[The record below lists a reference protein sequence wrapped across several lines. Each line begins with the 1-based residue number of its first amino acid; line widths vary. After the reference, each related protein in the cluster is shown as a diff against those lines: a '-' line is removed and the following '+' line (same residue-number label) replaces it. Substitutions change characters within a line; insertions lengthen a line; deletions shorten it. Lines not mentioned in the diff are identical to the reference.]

1 MAFSR
6 VTFLAAVAGAAVT
19 VGLGAMGVFSS
30 LENQTIDWRYRN
42 ARSKA
47 EPMGDRIALVA
58 IDDKSNDYARWPW
71 TRGEMAAAF
80 REIALCGPKVI
91 ALDVFQ
97 SNPERGTD
105 GDARLAAV
113 IEEARAAGT
122 QFVLAAE
129 IGGAGEDSAA
139 RWARDPQ
146 ASLALLQRV
155 AAAPDAS
162 PFSAEDGIGTTN
174 LDASLLR
181 AGEQSPEASVRAAT
195 WAVLNSSFTG
205 RSIAPSTTPA
215 EFLAMLSPDRAK
227 PVDDA
232 FAQGRVDPAVRQGM
246 AAALAE
252 RASWDLLVLKD
263 VASAHARG
271 SFTDRPPLLA
281 LAESGRYCGSVT
293 AGQTDVGEMKRRAQL
308 RFEAHGGHM
317 LSLGLTGAS
326 LMLGVPPGRV
336 QVNDDALVVGDRS
349 LPLEHG
355 LLRLDW
361 PTSTFV
367 GAVRLAGAGAEDG
380 CVQLSLAGFAEAA
393 RIRQARDRI
402 DARLRELAGPGV
414 ALSDE
419 AALAAWSA
427 TIEDAFMLADEPDA
441 RLREI
446 AALLPERAR
455 ATEGLER
462 IRREVAPQL
471 KDKLVFVGWNATGQL
486 ADILPT
492 IYGAR
497 TPGVFTHAVAADMVL
512 QVRSRV
518 VWPSWTGPAV
528 GLGLALIAAWL
539 VASTSALVTAGTVL
553 AIAGVWLWAAGVVA
567 FDDARAILPIFV
579 PVNAPM
585 CAWVSGTVVSAF
597 LSARDRARIQRQFGA
612 RVAPELVERLTK
624 DPRSLSMGGEERVIA
639 VMFCDLAGF
648 TTIAERLGGVG
659 AVSTL
664 NQVMGAMTDEV
675 IATGG
680 YVNKFLGDG
689 LMAFWSAFEPQ
700 PDQAERAARAA
711 MRCQE
716 RMESIRR
723 QPGMEALSLRIGLS
737 MGKAIVGDCGAPP
750 RLNDYT
756 AIGDVVNLAAR
767 LESANKQFGTGVLMD
782 ATIAMGARAAGLPGM
797 VRLGRVIVVGQSIPV
812 ELWSSVP
819 ELAAADRA
827 TLDAAIEAFAAGHG
841 AVALEAWSQAAGN
854 SRTEHIAQPFLA
866 GLHAGDADGV
876 LRLRAK

>member
-6 VTFLAAVAGAAVT
+6 VTFLAAAAGAALL
-19 VGLGAMGVFSS
+19 VGLGALGAFSS
-30 LENQTIDWRYRN
+30 LEDQTIDWRYRN
-42 ARSKA
+42 ARSTA
-47 EPMGDRIALVA
+47 EPMSDRIALVA
-58 IDDKSNDYARWPW
+58 IDDKANDYARWPW
-71 TRGEMAAAF
+71 SRGEMAAAF

-129 IGGAGEDSAA
+129 IGGAAEDTAA

-162 PFSAEDGIGTTN
+162 PFSTDVGEVVKG
-174 LDASLLR
+174 LDASLMK
-181 AGEQSPEASVRAAT
+181 AGVQSPEASMRAVT
-195 WAVLNSSFTG
+195 WAALDAVLGT
-205 RSIAPSTTPA
+205 RPIPPSTTP
-215 EFLAMLSPDRAK
+215 EDFLAMIAPERAK
-227 PVDDA
+227 PVADA
-232 FAQGRVDPAVRQGM
+232 FTDGRVDPAVRQGM

-252 RASWDLLVLKD
+252 RAAWDLLVLKD
-263 VASAHARG
+263 RTSANGRG

-281 LAESGRYCGSVT
+281 LAEAGRYCGSVT
-293 AGQTDVGEMKRRAQL
+293 AGQTDADEMKRRAQL

-317 LSLGLTGAS
+317 LSLGLTGAA
-326 LMLGVPPGRV
+326 LVLGVPPGRV
-336 QVNDDALVVGDRS
+336 QVQDDALVIDAAS
-349 LPLEHG
+349 IPLEQG
-355 LLRLDW
+355 LLRMDW
-361 PTSTFV
+361 PTSTFT
-367 GAVRLAGAGAEDG
+367 GAARLAGAREGDG

-402 DARLRELAGPGV
+402 DARLRELAGAGV
-414 ALSDE
+414 ALSTE
-419 AALAAWSA
+419 ADLVAFAAA
-427 TIEDAFMLADEPDA
+427 IEEEFMLADEPDA

-455 ATEGLER
+455 ATAGLER
-462 IRREVAPQL
+462 VRAEVAPQL

-486 ADILPT
+486 ADVLPT

-497 TPGVFTHAVAADMVL
+497 TPGVFTHAVVADMVL
-512 QVRSRV
+512 QGRSRV
-518 VWPSWTGPAV
+518 TWPAWTGPAV
-528 GLGLALIAAWL
+528 GLVLALVAAWL
-539 VASTSALVTAGTVL
+539 VASTGALVAAASVL
-553 AIAGVWLWAAGVVA
+553 VMVGAWLWAAGIVA
-567 FDDARAILPIFV
+567 FDEAHAIIPMFV
-579 PVNAPM
+579 PVNAPVG
-585 CAWVSGTVVSAF
+585 AWVSGTVVSAF

-612 RVAPELVERLTK
+612 RVSPELVERLTK

-648 TTIAERLGGVG
+648 TTMAERLGGAG

-711 MRCQE
+711 VRCQE
-716 RMESIRR
+716 RMAELCR
-723 QPGMEALSLRIGLS
+723 QPGMEGLSLRIGLS

-782 ATIAMGARAAGLPGM
+782 ATIAEGARSTGLPGM
-797 VRLGRVIVVGQSIPV
+797 LRLGRVVVVGQSVPV
-812 ELWSSVP
+812 ELWTSMPGLP
-819 ELAAADRA
+819 ESERAQVEAAVD
-827 TLDAAIEAFAAGHG
+827 AFAAGQG
-841 AVALEAWSQAAGN
+841 AMAREAWSRAAGTAAAE
-854 SRTEHIAQPFLA
+854 RLAQPFLA
-866 GLHAGDADGV
+866 ALDAGDADGV

>member
-6 VTFLAAVAGAAVT
+6 VTFLAAAVGAAV
-19 VGLGAMGVFSS
+19 VMGLGALGAFST
-30 LENQTIDWRYRN
+30 LEDQTIDWRYRH
-42 ARSKA
+42 ARSNA
-47 EPMGDRIALVA
+47 EPMSDRIALVA
-58 IDDKSNDYARWPW
+58 IDDKANDYARWPW
-71 TRGEMAAAF
+71 SRGDMAAAF

-129 IGGAGEDSAA
+129 IGGAAEESAA

-146 ASLALLQRV
+146 ASLALLRRV
-155 AAAPDAS
+155 AAAPDQS
-162 PFSAEDGIGTTN
+162 PFKDGGQGLEGI
-174 LDASLLR
+174 DRSLMSS
-181 AGEQSPEASVRAAT
+181 GIESPEASMRAVT
-195 WAVLNSSFTG
+195 WSVLNALFQRQPVSP
-205 RSIAPSTTPA
+205 ATTP
-215 EFLAMLSPDRAK
+215 EDVLAMVAPERAK
-227 PVDDA
+227 PVADA

-263 VASAHARG
+263 ARSANGRG
-271 SFTDRPPLLA
+271 SFTDRPPLLV
-281 LAESGRYCGSVT
+281 LAEASRYCGSVT
-293 AGQTDVGEMKRRAQL
+293 AGQTDADEMKRLAKL

-317 LSLGLTGAS
+317 LSLGLTGAAI
-326 LMLGVPPGRV
+326 MLGVPPGRV
-336 QVNDDALVVGDRS
+336 QVQDRALVIDDAS
-349 LPLEHG
+349 IPLEHG

-361 PTSTFV
+361 PTSTFA
-367 GAVRLAGAGAEDG
+367 GAARLAGAREDDG
-380 CVQLSLAGFAEAA
+380 SVQLSLAGFAEAA

-402 DARLRELAGPGV
+402 DARLRELAGAGV
-414 ALSDE
+414 ALSTE
-419 AALAAWSA
+419 ADLAAFGA
-427 TIEDAFMLADEPDA
+427 AIEDEFMLADEPDA

-446 AALLPERAR
+446 AALLPERAQ
-455 ATEGLER
+455 ATESLER
-462 IRREVAPQL
+462 IRADVAPKL
-471 KDKLVFVGWNATGQL
+471 KDKVVFVGWNATGQL
-486 ADILPT
+486 ADVLPT

-497 TPGVFTHAVAADMVL
+497 TPGVFTHAVVADMIL
-512 QVRSRV
+512 QGRSRSA
-518 VWPSWTGPAV
+518 WPAWSGPAV
-528 GLGLALIAAWL
+528 GLALALVAAWL
-539 VASTSALVTAGTVL
+539 VASTGALVAAATVL
-553 AIAGVWLWAAGVVA
+553 AMVGVWVWTAGIVA
-567 FDDARAILPIFV
+567 FDEARVILPVFV
-579 PVNAPM
+579 PVNAPVG
-585 CAWVSGTVVSAF
+585 AWVSGTVVSAF

-612 RVAPELVERLTK
+612 RVSPELVERLTK
-624 DPRSLSMGGEERVIA
+624 DPSALSMGGQERVIA

-648 TTIAERLGGVG
+648 TTMAERLGGAG

-711 MRCQE
+711 VRCQE
-716 RMESIRR
+716 RMEEIRR
-723 QPGMEALSLRIGLS
+723 QPGMEGLSLRIGLS

-782 ATIAMGARAAGLPGM
+782 GTIAEGARRTGLPGM
-797 VRLGRVIVVGQSIPV
+797 LKLGRVVVVGQSVPV
-812 ELWSSVP
+812 ELWTSMPALSEAGRSAV
-819 ELAAADRA
+819 
-827 TLDAAIEAFAAGHG
+827 DAAVLSFAQGQGQA
-841 AVALEAWSQAAGN
+841 ASAAWSRAATDPATTRLAEPFQAA
-854 SRTEHIAQPFLA
+854 ID
-866 GLHAGDADGV
+866 AGDADGV

>member
-1 MAFSR
+1 MALSR
-6 VTFLAAVAGAAVT
+6 VTFLAAAAGAAMM
-19 VGLGAMGVFSS
+19 VGLDALGVFST
-30 LENQTIDWRYRN
+30 LEDQTLDWRYRN
-42 ARSKA
+42 ARSTA
-47 EPMGDRIALVA
+47 EPMTDRIALVA
-58 IDDKSNDYARWPW
+58 IDDNANDYARWPW
-71 TRGEMAAAF
+71 SRGDMAAAF

-129 IGGAGEDSAA
+129 IGGAAEDTAA

-162 PFSAEDGIGTTN
+162 PFALEVGEAVKG
-174 LDASLLR
+174 LDPSLMK
-181 AGEQSPEASVRAAT
+181 AGMQSPEASMRAVT
-195 WAVLNSSFTG
+195 WAALGAVLGT
-205 RSIAPSTTPA
+205 RPIPPATTPGD
-215 EFLAMLSPDRAK
+215 FLAMVSPERAK
-227 PVDDA
+227 PVADA
-232 FAQGRVDPAVRQGM
+232 FADGRVDPAVRQGM
-246 AAALAE
+246 AAALTE
-252 RASWDLLVLKD
+252 RAAWDLLVLKD
-263 VASAHARG
+263 RTSANGRG

-281 LAESGRYCGSVT
+281 LAEAGRYCGSIT
-293 AGQTDVGEMKRRAQL
+293 AGQTDADEMKRRAQL

-317 LSLGLTGAS
+317 LSLGLTGAAIV
-326 LMLGVPPGRV
+326 LGVPPGRV
-336 QVNDDALVVGDRS
+336 QVKDDALVMDARS
-349 LPLEHG
+349 ISLEQG

-361 PTSTFV
+361 PTSTFA
-367 GAVRLAGAGAEDG
+367 GASRLAGARDDDG

-393 RIRQARDRI
+393 RIRAARDRI
-402 DARLRELAGPGV
+402 DARLRELAGSGV
-414 ALSDE
+414 ALATE
-419 AALAAWSA
+419 AEVAAFASA
-427 TIEDAFMLADEPDA
+427 IEDEFMLADEPDA

-446 AALLPERAR
+446 AALLPERAQ
-455 ATEGLER
+455 ATAGLQR
-462 IRREVAPQL
+462 IRAEVAPQL

-486 ADILPT
+486 ADVLPT

-497 TPGVFTHAVAADMVL
+497 TPGVFTHAVVADMVL
-512 QVRSRV
+512 QGRSRV
-518 VWPSWTGPAV
+518 NWPAWTGPAV
-528 GLGLALIAAWL
+528 GLALALVAAWL
-539 VASTSALVTAGTVL
+539 VASTGALVAAATVL
-553 AIAGVWLWAAGVVA
+553 AMVGAWLWAAGIVS
-567 FDDARAILPIFV
+567 FDEAHAIIPMFV
-579 PVNAPM
+579 PVTAPVA
-585 CAWVSGTVVSAF
+585 AWVSGTVVSAF
-597 LSARDRARIQRQFGA
+597 LAARDRARIQRQFGA
-612 RVAPELVERLTK
+612 RVSPELVERLTK

-648 TTIAERLGGVG
+648 TTIAERLGGAG

-689 LMAFWSAFEPQ
+689 LMAFWSAFELQ

-711 MRCQE
+711 VRCQE
-716 RMESIRR
+716 RMELIRR
-723 QPGMEALSLRIGLS
+723 QPGMEGLSLRIGLS

-782 ATIAMGARAAGLPGM
+782 AAIAEGARATDLPGM
-797 VRLGRVIVVGQSIPV
+797 LRLGRVVVVGQSVPV
-812 ELWSSVP
+812 ELWTSAP
-819 ELAAADRA
+819 GLAGAERAEVEAAVEAFARGQSA
-827 TLDAAIEAFAAGHG
+827 AAIEAWSRAAG
-841 AVALEAWSQAAGN
+841 AAAIE
-854 SRTEHIAQPFLA
+854 RMAQPFLA
-866 GLHAGDADGV
+866 ALDAGDADGV

>member
-6 VTFLAAVAGAAVT
+6 VTFLAAAAGAALV
-19 VGLGAMGVFSS
+19 VGLGALGAFSP
-30 LENQTIDWRYRN
+30 LEDQTNDWRYRN
-42 ARSKA
+42 ARSTA
-47 EPMGDRIALVA
+47 EPMSDRIALVA
-58 IDDKSNDYARWPW
+58 IDDKANDYARWPW

-80 REIALCGPKVI
+80 REIVLCGPKVI

-105 GDARLAAV
+105 GDAQLAAV
-113 IEEARAAGT
+113 IEQARVAGT

-129 IGGAGEDSAA
+129 IGGAAEDTAA

-146 ASLALLQRV
+146 ASLGLLRRV

-162 PFSAEDGIGTTN
+162 PFAAEVGDGPKG
-174 LDASLLR
+174 LDASLLK
-181 AGEQSPEASVRAAT
+181 AGMQSPEASMRAVT
-195 WAVLNSSFTG
+195 WAALGAVLGS
-205 RSIAPSTTPA
+205 RPIAPTTTPE
-215 EFLAMLSPDRAK
+215 EFLAMIVPERAQS
-227 PVDDA
+227 VTDA

-252 RASWDLLVLKD
+252 RAAWELLVLKD
-263 VASAHARG
+263 RTSANGRG

-281 LAESGRYCGSVT
+281 LAEAGRYCGSVT
-293 AGQTDVGEMKRRAQL
+293 AGQTDADEMKRRAQV
-308 RFEAHGGHM
+308 RFEAQGGHM
-317 LSLGLTGAS
+317 LSLGLTGAAIV
-326 LMLGVPPGRV
+326 LGLPPGRM
-336 QVNDDALVVGDRS
+336 QVRDDALVIDDRA
-349 LPLEHG
+349 LPLERG
-355 LLRLDW
+355 LLRIDW
-361 PTSTFV
+361 PTTTFT
-367 GAVRLAGAGAEDG
+367 GAAVLAGGNEGDG

-402 DARLRELAGPGV
+402 DARLRELAGAGV
-414 ALSDE
+414 ALSTE
-419 AALAAWSA
+419 ADLVAFAAA
-427 TIEDAFMLADEPDA
+427 IEEEFMLADEPDA

-446 AALLPERAR
+446 AALLPERAQ
-455 ATEGLER
+455 ATAGLER
-462 IRREVAPQL
+462 IRAEVGPQL

-486 ADILPT
+486 ADVLPT

-497 TPGVFTHAVAADMVL
+497 TPGVFTHAVVADMML
-512 QVRSRV
+512 QGRSRMALPD
-518 VWPSWTGPAV
+518 WSGLAV
-528 GLGLALIAAWL
+528 GLVLALIAALL
-539 VASTSALVTAGTVL
+539 VASTGALVAAASVL
-553 AIAGVWLWAAGVVA
+553 AMAGVWLWGAGIVA
-567 FDDARAILPIFV
+567 FDEAHAIIPLVV
-579 PVNAPM
+579 PVSAPVG
-585 CAWVSGTVVSAF
+585 AWISGTVVSAF
-597 LSARDRARIQRQFGA
+597 LHSRDRARIQRQFGA
-612 RVAPELVERLTK
+612 RVSPELVERLTK
-624 DPRSLSMGGEERVIA
+624 DPGSLTMGGEERVIA

-648 TTIAERLGGVG
+648 TTMAERLGGAG

-711 MRCQE
+711 VRCQE
-716 RMESIRR
+716 RMAEICR
-723 QPGMEALSLRIGLS
+723 QPGMEGLSLRIGLS

-782 ATIAMGARAAGLPGM
+782 ATIAEGARSTGLTGM
-797 VRLGRVIVVGQSIPV
+797 LRLGRVVVVGQSVPV
-812 ELWSSVP
+812 ELWTSVP
-819 ELAAADRA
+819 GLPESERAQAEAAVA
-827 TLDAAIEAFAAGHG
+827 AFAAGQG
-841 AVALEAWSQAAGN
+841 ATAREAWSRAAGTAAAE
-854 SRTEHIAQPFLA
+854 RMAQPFLA
-866 GLHAGDADGV
+866 ALDAGDAGGV